1 MQYTYLMRDLL
12 IIFGMI
18 VAAIA
23 VGAALFFY
31 GPSTFRSATG
41 TAGNVSFRLLK
52 EGTNAITITD
62 RANYEIQNQAQLNE
76 LWAYIQGT
84 PGAAP
89 TIDFNKEEVLAVF
102 DGTHAS
108 GGFSIDV
115 DHITDQDGVR
125 MVHVVRMIPGANCV
139 LTDGI
144 TSPYQIVAVPKT
156 DFALSHEDQTITR
169 DCR

>member
-1 MQYTYLMRDLL
+1 MRDIL

-31 GPSTFRSATG
+31 GPSTFRST
-41 TAGNVSFRLLK
+41 TNPLGNVSFRLLK
-52 EGTNAITITD
+52 EGTNAVTVTD

-76 LWAYIQGT
+76 LWNYIQGT

-89 TIDFNKEEVLAVF
+89 TINFDKEEVLAVF

-115 DHITDQDGVR
+115 DHITEKDGVR
-125 MVHVVRMIPGANCV
+125 MMHVVRTIPGSNCV

-156 DFALSHEDQTITR
+156 NLSLSHEDQTITR